1 MYCNLK
7 FERNL
12 SNMEA
17 STYKML
23 KYSSSSTLGDRTPVN
38 PIDGNVLQDGI
49 RLDQWKA
56 KCNDMFE
63 STGISKNYHYRCKNV
78 GQ

>member
-38 PIDGNVLQDGI
+38 AIDGNVLQDGI
-49 RLDQWKA
+49 R
-56 KCNDMFE
+56 
-63 STGISKNYHYRCKNV
+63 
-78 GQ
+78 